1 MTESEKRILTPCC
14 TLNNKSYKIG
24 RKYLT
29 LYKVPRFG
37 CYKEIV
43 LRQIELTD
51 YVVDFLREISRKYF
65 ANDANKID
73 EVFKKFYWEEEEDK

>member
-1 MTESEKRILTPCC
+1 MTESEGRILTPCC
-14 TLNNKSYKIG
+14 ALNYKSYKIG

-29 LYKVPRFG
+29 LYKVPKFG
-37 CYKEIV
+37 YYKEII

-65 ANDANKID
+65 ANDANRVN
-73 EVFKKFYWEEEEDK
+73 EVFKKFYWEEEEN